1 MASTT
6 DWRQCQKVRQEVWNK
21 YQRRCE
27 RVILEVR
34 NKYQRWCKRVRLEL
48 RNKDQDSPPVSTST
62 TFLMG
67 AACWRPSEKAHHRY
81 QHCFFPVTNIMIN
94 STAIVFIIINT
105 IPIFITIIS
114 TTSLLLPILWSKAP
128 LSLSSTPLSPSLL
141 SSSLLLHCYQHYYQK
156 HC

>member
-6 DWRQCQKVRQEVWNK
+6 DRRQRRRVRQEVQNK
-21 YQRRCE
+21 H
-27 RVILEVR
+27 
-34 NKYQRWCKRVRLEL
+34 QRWCERLRLEVQ
-48 RNKDQDSPPVSTST
+48 NKHQDSPPVSTST

-67 AACWRPSEKAHHRY
+67 AACWRPSEKARHHY
-81 QHCFFPVTNIMIN
+81 QHWFFPVTNIMIK

-114 TTSLLLPILWSKAP
+114 TSSLLLPILWSKA
-128 LSLSSTPLSPSLL
+128 LLSSSLSSTPLSSSLL